1 MLNMLARSKN
11 TSETVKLTV
20 KLVKVLNSVEY
31 IFKNSFF
38 FLLSFV
44 LNRRRRSITEIF
56 RRFHV
61 GKEPTYGLKLS
72 KNNSCRLAAK
82 WSWRRRWDRDETEMR
97 RRQLSLLV
105 APPWVH
111 LHLHHHPPA
120 LVITLPPC
128 VWTCHGINVCVSDR
142 HSVPIV
148 STVAV
153 TTL

>member
-61 GKEPTYGLKLS
+61 GKEPTYGLKLGTLS

-82 WSWRRRWDRDETEMR
+82 WSWRRR
-97 RRQLSLLV
+97 
-105 APPWVH
+105 
-111 LHLHHHPPA
+111 
-120 LVITLPPC
+120 
-128 VWTCHGINVCVSDR
+128 
-142 HSVPIV
+142 
-148 STVAV
+148 
-153 TTL
+153 